1 MLVVIVTV
9 NKLTCFLVILGECQ
23 WYWWGTECLA
33 DFLHH
38 WGGQSSQLWDT
49 PCYRRDFHPNTP
61 GQRNGELSNHL
72 ITELSYFN
80 LLLKKNV
87 WTVLWSLLSRLTN
100 TSWWWRSGIL
110 DCLPW
115 VVQLLSLWTLKM
127 SMIVLPCSPSPATTP
142 QSRYVN
148 NYLISIDKLGTDPN
162 FFLILDSFGFM
173 VLNFEGI
180 LWGLL
185 E

>member
-1 MLVVIVTV
+1 M
-9 NKLTCFLVILGECQ
+9 
-23 WYWWGTECLA
+23 
-33 DFLHH
+33 
-38 WGGQSSQLWDT
+38 
-49 PCYRRDFHPNTP
+49 
-61 GQRNGELSNHL
+61 
-72 ITELSYFN
+72 
-80 LLLKKNV
+80 

-148 NYLISIDKLGTDPN
+148 NYLISIDRPN
-162 FFLILDSFGFM
+162 FFFNSWFIWVHGFKFWRDSLRAFGIMGMLF
-173 VLNFEGI
+173 VIFQCCWRLSKTFFFSN
-180 LWGLL
+180 L
-185 E
+185 EFVWTETTNRNCKFRSQLRKYIFLRDFSWHVHLQNLFFC